1 MAIEFKGDEFLYLV
15 EIPATAEP
23 VATAKNVRPF
33 NQTGGSTSIEAD
45 SVELDTKDKS
55 GSDYGK
61 ISQSVSLE
69 GVITEGDE
77 FIDYIKKAIRAKEF
91 VKIYEVNTRDLS
103 AESGMY
109 MITSFERDF
118 SNGDFATYTLEG
130 ALNGKVN
137 AETLEEVPTGAEVE
151 PE

>member
-1 MAIEFKGDEFLYLV
+1 MAMEYKGDEFLYLV
-15 EIPATAEP
+15 EIPSDLG
-23 VATAKNVRPF
+23 TAKNVRPF

-77 FIDYIKKAIRAKEF
+77 FVDYVKKAIRAKEF

-130 ALNGKVN
+130 DLNGKVN
-137 AETLEEVPTGAEVE
+137 LETLEEVPTGAEVE

>member
-1 MAIEFKGDEFLYLV
+1 MAMEYKGDEFIYLV
-15 EIPATAEP
+15 EIPAGELDTP
-23 VATAKNVRPF
+23 PAKNIRPF
-33 NQTGGSTSIEAD
+33 NQTGGSTTIEAD

-69 GVITEGDE
+69 GILTEGDE

-91 VKIYEVNTRDLS
+91 VKIIEVNTRDLT

-109 MITSFERDF
+109 MISSFERSF
-118 SNGDFATYTLEG
+118 ANGDFATYTLEG
-130 ALNGKVN
+130 SLNGKVN
-137 AETLEEVPTGAEVE
+137 AETLEEVPEGAVD
-151 PE
+151 PA